1 MLANSPYSDSDESIS
16 SGSSGV
22 SGVSKICY
30 KIYRLHY
37 HWKFI
42 WKYLFWIPNAW
53 NHINHIIRRQTVSV
67 IRIAMCCFTVNI
79 LKKVSFSNRAINI
92 SLTHIC
98 EKMMW
103 LIVYNL
109 KVCSINPVTKEK
121 CILFQIFLKPLP

>member
-42 WKYLFWIPNAW
+42 QK
-53 NHINHIIRRQTVSV
+53 IRWQTVSV

-79 LKKVSFSNRAINI
+79 LQKVSFSNRAINI

-103 LIVYNL
+103 LIVYNS